1 MKRLAILL
9 ALTASITTV
18 SLPSRADD
26 LQSIISGA
34 KVPLTIKFQ
43 EIDGNWRQIAV
54 SGMYEFGD
62 LMRAYGSLFGIGSNS
77 GVYYTKGETIEV
89 YGKTYVIAYRIRS
102 NTQDLSFQKL
112 FESTIGT
119 YGSNPQ
125 CSEENLGKRLLS
137 PETDLV
143 LSLLDVQTIGS
154 LNDIRVFDFK
164 QEQATA
170 QQAYDE
176 AKVNCDK
183 AQSDAAN
190 YQVTNH
196 LYYLNQA
203 IITYASANSDVLPK
217 MTDADT
223 IATELSSYV
232 YDPTY
237 FKHPTT
243 QEAYQ
248 PNASLSGKKL
258 ADITN
263 TSAIVSFYEQTPA
276 TDGTIG
282 VVYLDGTTARVKTE
296 EWAKIKATSG
306 IK

>member
-34 KVPLTIKFQ
+34 KSPLTIKFQ
-43 EIDGNWRQIAV
+43 EIDGNWRQITV

-62 LMRAYGSLFGIGSNS
+62 LMRAYSSLFGIGGNS
-77 GVYYTKGETIEV
+77 GIYYTQGETIEI
-89 YGKTYVIAYRIRS
+89 YDKTYVIAYRIRS

-125 CSEENLGKRLLS
+125 CSEENLSKKLLS
-137 PETDLV
+137 SDTELV
-143 LSLLDVQTIGS
+143 LSLLDVETIGS

-164 QEQATA
+164 QEQTTA

-176 AKVNCDK
+176 AKVTCSK
-183 AQSDAAN
+183 AQIETTN

-203 IITYASANSDVLPK
+203 IITYASSSSGVLPK

-248 PNASLSGKKL
+248 PNASLSEKKL

-263 TSAIVSFYEQTPA
+263 TYEIVSFYEKTPGV
-276 TDGTIG
+276 DGTIG
-282 VVYLDGTTARVKTE
+282 IVYLDGTTARIKTE
-296 EWAKIKATSG
+296 EWAKIKETSG